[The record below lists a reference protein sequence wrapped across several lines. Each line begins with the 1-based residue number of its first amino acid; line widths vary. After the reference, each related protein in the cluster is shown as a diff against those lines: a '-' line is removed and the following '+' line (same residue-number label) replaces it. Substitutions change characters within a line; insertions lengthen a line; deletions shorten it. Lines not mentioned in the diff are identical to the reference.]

1 MFLNASNEHC
11 DKSRTVW
18 HQLVVTDQD
27 HQMASLSIKQ
37 LFNNN
42 SLLVPNVCSPVYI
55 LLEPSPNLL
64 KSVHLIYH
72 EASCDVWGAFGERS
86 FSGLRARRRKD
97 RTAVNCQMLSTTNSK
112 TVLQGLMTHGQYQ
125 HYRQV

>member
-11 DKSRTVW
+11 DESRTVW

-55 LLEPSPNLL
+55 LLQPSPNLL

-72 EASCDVWGAFGERS
+72 EASCDVWGAFGREAS
-86 FSGLRARRRKD
+86 RAFVPGRGRIGP
-97 RTAVNCQMLSTTNSK
+97 L
-112 TVLQGLMTHGQYQ
+112 
-125 HYRQV
+125 

>member
-11 DKSRTVW
+11 DESRTVW

-86 FSGLRARRRKD
+86 FSGLRARARKD
-97 RTAVNCQMLSTTNSK
+97 RTAVNCQMLSTTNST